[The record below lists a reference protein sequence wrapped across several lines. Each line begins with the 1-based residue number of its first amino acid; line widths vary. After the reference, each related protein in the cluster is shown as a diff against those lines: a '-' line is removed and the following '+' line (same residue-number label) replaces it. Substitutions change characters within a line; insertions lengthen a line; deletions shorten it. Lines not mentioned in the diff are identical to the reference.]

1 MSDSIE
7 ASHILCSTDNATLEE
22 ATAQINAIA
31 AEIEGGADFADM
43 AREHSTCPSASSGG
57 SLGSFGR
64 GMMVQPF
71 DEAAFKLEVDE
82 VSGPVETNFGVHLI
96 HRTA

>member
-1 MSDSIE
+1 MSEIE
-7 ASHILCSTDNATLEE
+7 ASHILCSTDSDSLEE
-22 ATAQINAIA
+22 ATAKITAIA
-31 AEIEGGADFADM
+31 AEIEGGAAFADM
-43 AREHSTCPSASSGG
+43 ASEHSTCPSSRDGG

-71 DEAAFKLEVDE
+71 DEAAFALEVGE
-82 VSGPVETNFGVHLI
+82 VSGPVETQFGVHLI

>member
-7 ASHILCSTDNATLEE
+7 ASHILCSTDTATPAQALD
-22 ATAQINAIA
+22 QINAIA
-31 AEIEGGADFADM
+31 AEIEGGAEFADM
-43 AREHSTCPSASSGG
+43 ARQHSTCPSSNDGG

-64 GMMVQPF
+64 GMMVKAF
-71 DEAAFKLEVDE
+71 EDAAFGLEIGE

-96 HRTA
+96 HRTG

>member
-7 ASHILCSTDNATLEE
+7 ASHILCSTDNSSLAE
-22 ATAQINAIA
+22 AMEQINTIVE
-31 AEIEGGADFADM
+31 EIKGGAEFSDM
-43 AREHSTCPSASSGG
+43 ARQHSTCPSSSHGG

-64 GMMVQPF
+64 GMMVPAF
-71 DEAAFKLEVDE
+71 EEAAFALDAGE

-96 HRTA
+96 YRTA